1 MLKKF
6 IWFLIIIFCG
16 NISLISQ
23 INYVDS
29 LLHQAVWRTYK
40 VHLPPS
46 YDGSTSYPLVIALH
60 GGGHDA
66 DTMEYISNLSIKAD
80 SANFIVVYPNGRKF
94 FVRTWNAGTCCG
106 GAVTNNV
113 DDVGFI
119 VKMINSL
126 KANLNIDTNRIYLTG
141 ASNGGM
147 LAYRLACEKSE
158 IFAAVAPVATTMV
171 VTNFC
176 LPGRRVPIL
185 HIHSMP
191 DLNVPYY
198 GGYGIGFAGVY
209 MPPVD
214 SVLNV
219 WANNDSCAGTI
230 DTVFNSFGVIGKRW
244 NNCASCSEVLVYTT
258 TDGGHSWPGGNQTA
272 NGDPPSTLLN
282 ATDLIWNFF
291 SNHTLNCSPSNIEE
305 SQSQCNL
312 NSFVKVYPNPTKDF
326 VNIYTSSSK
335 DFEIKIFDILGQ
347 QIKSV
352 KNINKINLTN
362 LKNGVYVFV
371 INQHG
376 IQHALKILLTK

>member
-6 IWFLIIIFCG
+6 IWILITLFCG
-16 NISLISQ
+16 SISNFAQ
-23 INYVDS
+23 INYIDS
-29 LLHQAVWRTYK
+29 LIHQTVWRTYK

-46 YDGSTSYPLVIALH
+46 YDGTTSFPLVIALH

-80 SANFIVVYPNGRKF
+80 SSNFIVVYPNGRKF
-94 FVRTWNAGTCCG
+94 FIRTWNAGTCCG

-119 VKMINSL
+119 IKMINSL
-126 KANLNIDTNRIYLTG
+126 KTNLNIDTTRIYLTG

-158 IFAAVAPVATTMV
+158 VFAAVAPVASTMV
-171 VTNFC
+171 TTNPC
-176 LPGRRVPIL
+176 LPFRAVPIL
-185 HIHSMP
+185 HIHSLP
-191 DLNVPYY
+191 DLNVPFT

-219 WANNDSCAGTI
+219 WAINDSCSGII
-230 DTVFNSFGVIGKRW
+230 DTIYNTTGVVGKKW
-244 NNCASCSEVLVYTT
+244 ENCVSCSEVLVYTT

-272 NGDPPSTLLN
+272 NGDPPSNLLN

-291 SNHTLNCSPSNIEE
+291 KTHSLNCPTSNVEETE
-305 SQSQCNL
+305 SQNNV
-312 NSFVKVYPNPTKDF
+312 NSFIKIYPNPTNEF
-326 VNIYTSSSK
+326 INIYSYSSNET
-335 DFEIKIFDILGQ
+335 EIKIFDLLGQ
-347 QIKSV
+347 QVKSFR
-352 KNINKINLTN
+352 NLNRLN
-362 LKNGVYVFV
+362 LRDLNNGIYILL
-371 INQHG
+371 INQQNLRYTH
-376 IQHALKILLTK
+376 KVLLIK